1 MISTSDIL
9 TKESL
14 EGALTESC
22 KDVDVQGWRP
32 VWALRYSVLVKCR
45 GVIKNKGYV
54 KLLRNSIN

>member
-1 MISTSDIL
+1 MKFISDIL

-14 EGALTESC
+14 EEVLTESC
-22 KDVDVQGWRP
+22 DNIKIQGWKP

-54 KLLRNSIN
+54 SQ